1 MVRKSTAVDELQVL
15 SERFYFLLVSSDQ
28 DGGIFITRNSTLDTG
43 QSQIESDMDMWFG
56 GVTEWLFLHT
66 HRHRHPPTHTHT
78 HSRLLYLTLLLY
90 HYYIHL
96 IPPPRKIAGVV
107 VNSGRRSRL
116 IYIYIYTY
124 VYMYTNENV
133 GTKIMYIIQYVGVCK
148 YELAALVWVLFESA
162 IILEWVIPLKI
173 SRAYNV
179 RTG

>member
-28 DGGIFITRNSTLDTG
+28 DGGIFITRNSTLYTR
-43 QSQIESDMDMWFG
+43 QSQIESDMDMWFE

-66 HRHRHPPTHTHT
+66 HTHTHT
-78 HSRLLYLTLLLY
+78 RLLYLTLLLY

-116 IYIYIYTY
+116 KYIYTY
-124 VYMYTNENV
+124 VYVHKWKCRYKNHVYTICWCV
-133 GTKIMYIIQYVGVCK
+133 
-148 YELAALVWVLFESA
+148 
-162 IILEWVIPLKI
+162 
-173 SRAYNV
+173 
-179 RTG
+179 